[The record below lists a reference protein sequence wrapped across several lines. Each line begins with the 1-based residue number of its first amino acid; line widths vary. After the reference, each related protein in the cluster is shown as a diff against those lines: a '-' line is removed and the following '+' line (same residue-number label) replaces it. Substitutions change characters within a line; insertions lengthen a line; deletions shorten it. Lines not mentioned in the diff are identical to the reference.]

1 MVEKMTKFN
10 TLKKG
15 HMYMLQINS
24 VLYQVPTVMV
34 YLTSSIYHVL
44 VVAEDTL

>member
-24 VLYQVPTVMV
+24 VLYQVPTVMA

-44 VVAEDTL
+44 VAEDTL